1 MAGRKKTGTREI
13 RMNKPKWILL
23 VATLALI
30 CVAGAALQHL
40 KTHQKLGVP
49 GVKAAAIPGSTVM
62 LIDLPEKVLDFTSEK
77 LEEGAVVT
85 NMLPKD
91 TSFASRRYRT
101 STNEYGVMA
110 HIVLMGKDRTSIHKP
125 EYCLPGQGWR
135 IDSKTNAVIAIGGP
149 RPYGLPV
156 SKWIISNTFKNERGQ
171 TEELRGFY
179 VFWFVADGEQTP
191 DHWTRILWLARD
203 LLRHGVLQRW
213 AYVSYFTLCYPGQED
228 ATYQRVE
235 KLIAASVPEFQ
246 LPLPAAG
253 SAAVARQ

>member
-1 MAGRKKTGTREI
+1 MAGRKKTCAREI
-13 RMNKPKWILL
+13 RMNKQKWILL

-30 CVAGAALQHL
+30 SVTGAALHHL

-49 GVKAAAIPGSTVM
+49 GIKAAPIPGSVVM
-62 LIDLPEKVLDFTSEK
+62 QLELPEKVLDFTSEK
-77 LEEGAVVT
+77 LEEGDVVT

-91 TSFASRRYRT
+91 TSFASRRYRV
-101 STNEYGVMA
+101 STNEYGVVT
-110 HIVLMGKDRTSIHKP
+110 HIVMMGKDRTSIHKP

-135 IDSKTNAVIAIGGP
+135 IDSKTNAIITVAGP
-149 RPYGLPV
+149 HPYPLPV
-156 SKWIISNTFKNERGQ
+156 SKWIISNTFKNEQGQ
-171 TEELRGFY
+171 AEEVRGFY
-179 VFWFVADGEQTP
+179 VFWFVADNEQTP
-191 DHWTRILWLARD
+191 DHWTRIFWLARD

-228 ATYQRVE
+228 ATYARIE

-246 LPLPAAG
+246 FPPPAAG